1 MKELK
6 TCPYCGGEAVA
17 DVNMMGT
24 TAEFVVRCFSCGA
37 FRSKE
42 LYLQS
47 AQMEDFVRRITEAY
61 DKAAA
66 MWNQR
71 AGEPEVEKEPQRV
84 PWEAN

>member
-1 MKELK
+1 MKDLK
-6 TCPYCGGEAVA
+6 ACPYCGGEAIAVV
-17 DVNMMGT
+17 DMMGT
-24 TAEFVVRCFSCGA
+24 TAKFIVRCFACGA

-47 AQMEDFVRRITEAY
+47 GQMEDFVRRITEAH
-61 DKAAA
+61 DDTAA

-71 AGEPEVEKEPQRV
+71 AGEPDARKEPQQV